1 MYIRLKWKNVNT
13 QSTTT
18 NIYRS
23 ATFIDRTNPGTPL
36 VTLIN
41 GETEYFDR
49 TVTLGTSYYYVIEFV
64 AMGSKT
70 ASRNYLFTAQF
81 VRGHGNSQVVVGD
94 DDYGFMGYFTFPSYT
109 AILSMLGIKREV
121 PNPTTDGACGVYK
134 FSIAGKVYLMVQ
146 VSSGFVDFTTALTF
160 LKGTGKT
167 PVTIDEISYLAYPL
181 DLLGPDFVFNRN
193 YANAVQAG
201 DVSFANRLTI
211 PQINGVPLTGKVGES
226 LGRVGGWV
234 TSTYWYSKTPAT
246 SDRMAY
252 WRNDVGLVQY
262 ATAFVASNVFPIIL
276 ELVE

>member
-81 VRGHGNSQVVVGD
+81 TRGHGNSQVVFGD
-94 DDYGFMGYFTFPSYT
+94 DDYGFMGYFALPSYT
-109 AILSMLGIKREV
+109 TILSLLGIKREV
-121 PNPTTDGACGVYK
+121 PNPTTDGSCSAYK
-134 FSIAGKVYLMVQ
+134 FSIGGKVYMTILI
-146 VSSGFVDFTTALTF
+146 SSGFVDFTTGLAF
-160 LKGTGKT
+160 LKNTSKT
-167 PVTIDEISYLAYPL
+167 PVTLDGIDYLAYPL
-181 DLLGPDFVFNRN
+181 DMLGSDFVFTGS
-193 YANAVQAG
+193 YIAALQSG
-201 DVSFANRLTI
+201 DFSFADKILV
-211 PQINGVPLTGKVGES
+211 PQINGPLSGRMGES
-226 LGRVGGWV
+226 MGRVAGLAV
-234 TSTYWYSKTPAT
+234 STYWYSKTPAA
-246 SDRMAY
+246 SDRVAY
-252 WRNDVGLVQY
+252 WRLDTNQIQY
-262 ATAFVASNVFPIIL
+262 ATAFNAGNQIPIIF
-276 ELVE
+276 ELAE